1 MEKLKEALDLV
12 LDTLGLP
19 ECDDIYRAREMI
31 RKAVEKDR
39 SVQKE
44 IDLIIKLSINVV
56 YEKRDN

>member
-19 ECDDIYRAREMI
+19 ECDDIYRARKMI
-31 RKAVEKDR
+31 REAVENDR

>member
-1 MEKLKEALDLV
+1 MELLKEALDLV

-19 ECDDIYRAREMI
+19 ECDDIYRARKMI
-31 RKAVEKDR
+31 REAVENDK